1 MAKPPPSKHGVITPQ
16 PAVRPS
22 HTPSKESRALVK
34 VMAAGGI
41 EQAHMAGAL
50 GISRPTLRKHY
61 KTEIAHGGS
70 EANAQVVAALFKA
83 AVGSANAPGNVKAQI
98 WWTQSR
104 MGWRETMTV
113 ENVGKDGRPIE
124 QTVTYRWAEP
134 KAE

>member
-1 MAKPPPSKHGVITPQ
+1 MAKPPPRTHGMIVPQ
-16 PAVRPS
+16 PAHRPEYV
-22 HTPSKESRALVK
+22 PSKESRALVK
-34 VMAAGGI
+34 VMAAAGI
-41 EQAHMAGAL
+41 EQARMAGAL

-61 KTEIAHGGS
+61 KAEIANGGA
-70 EANAQVVAALFKA
+70 EADAQIVAALFKS
-83 AVGSANAPGNVKAQI
+83 AVGGNVKAQI

-134 KAE
+134 KPE